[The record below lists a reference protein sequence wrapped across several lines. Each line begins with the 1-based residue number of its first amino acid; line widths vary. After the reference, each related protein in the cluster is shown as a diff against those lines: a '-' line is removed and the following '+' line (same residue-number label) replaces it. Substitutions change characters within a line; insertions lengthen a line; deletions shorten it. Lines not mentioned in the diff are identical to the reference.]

1 VSHARKLDAPHPVH
15 LAEYDPDDT
24 DGLTRL
30 EAEAQLATLHERLRV
45 LQDLLFGAG
54 RHSVLLVLQG
64 MDTSGKDGVI
74 RDVMSQLTP
83 TACRVANFKVPT
95 EEELRHDFLWR
106 IHQQTPARGTVTIF
120 NRSHYEDVLAARVHQ
135 LVPADEW
142 QDRYAEINHFE
153 HLLAC
158 SGTLVLKCFLHISK
172 EEQRKRL
179 LAREHDPDKAWKLSV
194 DDWKDRAYWDAYQT
208 AYEEALSRCA
218 TAWAPWYVVA
228 ANHKWSRDV
237 AVARILVDTLG
248 SHEGAWRHDVEQRGR
263 AALAALLEA
272 RRMGTDVE

>member
-1 VSHARKLDAPHPVH
+1 

-24 DGLTRL
+24 GGLTRL
-30 EAEAQLATLHERLRV
+30 EAETQLAALHERLNV

-64 MDTSGKDGVI
+64 MDTAGKDGVI

-83 TACRVANFKVPT
+83 TACRVANFKEPT
-95 EEELRHDFLWR
+95 DEELRHDFLWR
-106 IHQQTPARGTVTIF
+106 IHQQTPARGTLSIF
-120 NRSHYEDVLAARVHQ
+120 NRSHYEDVLVARVHQ
-135 LVPADEW
+135 LVPTDVW
-142 QDRYAEINHFE
+142 QDRYADINHFE
-153 HLLAC
+153 HLLAR
-158 SGTLVLKCFLHISK
+158 SGTLLLKCFLHISK

-194 DDWKDRAYWDAYQT
+194 DDWKDRAYWAAYQT

-218 TAWAPWYVVA
+218 TAWAPWYVVP
-228 ANHKWSRDV
+228 ANHKWYRDV
-237 AVARILVDTLG
+237 AVAQILIDELA
-248 SHEGAWRHDVEQRGR
+248 SHEHEWRKAVEERGQ

-272 RRMGTDVE
+272 RRMDTDVE